1 MGMIIRLAQ
10 KEDLPTINEIYNGAV
25 EERFCTAHLSPVS
38 MEERALW
45 FSSHSTDPYPVYVF
59 DEEKGISGWISL
71 GPYRANRQALAHVA
85 EVSYYVDSECR
96 GRGIGGALLQ
106 YAIDAAPVLGINVLV
121 AILLS
126 KNPASIALLEKFGFV
141 RWGSMPGIA
150 KIGTETADHLY
161 MGLKL

>member
-1 MGMIIRLAQ
+1 MSIRLAQ
-10 KEDLPTINEIYNGAV
+10 TEDLSLINDIYNGAV

-38 MEERALW
+38 LDERALW
-45 FSSHSTDPYPVYVF
+45 FSTHSSDQYPVYVF
-59 DEEKGISGWISL
+59 DEGEGLAGWLSL
-71 GPYRANRQALAHVA
+71 GPYRENRQALAHVA

-96 GRGIGGALLQ
+96 RRGIGSTLLQ
-106 YAIDAAPVLGINVLV
+106 HAIDAAPAFGISVLV

-126 KNPASIALLEKFGFV
+126 KNPSSIVLLEKFGFT

-150 KIGTETADHLY
+150 KIGSETADHLY

>member
-1 MGMIIRLAQ
+1 MSIRLAQ
-10 KEDLPTINEIYNGAV
+10 IEDLPRINDIYRQAV

-45 FSSHSTDPYPVYVF
+45 FSSHSSGRYPVYVF
-59 DEEKGISGWISL
+59 DEGEGLSGWLSL

-85 EVSYYVDSECR
+85 EVSYYVDNECR
-96 GRGIGGALLQ
+96 GRGIGSTLLQ
-106 YAIDAAPVLGINVLV
+106 HAIDAAPAFGITVLV